1 MQQEKL
7 GLLPVYFVVF
17 KNNCFGEKAVFPL
30 FLWGGASSVMA
41 GFGGG
46 WPVWGLGVAQPAA
59 EQRARGQLGL
69 LPHAS
74 QRAPPGGH
82 ARGQWALP
90 GGTGQRSGQMWECV
104 FLKHQLWGRSRVRV
118 LFGAQDVGLSKL
130 QVLDLI
136 LCPASSLARD
146 TRARARAAVAC
157 CHCWHEMVLVYPE
170 FVRFTETSPDVSLAS
185 PRLRTIGSPLGA
197 VAQPWRLWRHRP
209 ALSVGQ
215 PHSQWP
221 PGAT

>member
-30 FLWGGASSVMA
+30 FLWGGASSMMA

-74 QRAPPGGH
+74 QRAPTGGH
-82 ARGQWALP
+82 ARGQWAFP
-90 GGTGQRSGQMWECV
+90 GNIGQRSVGPPGGHRPE
-104 FLKHQLWGRSRVRV
+104 VRT
-118 LFGAQDVGLSKL
+118 DVGVCL
-130 QVLDLI
+130 
-136 LCPASSLARD
+136 
-146 TRARARAAVAC
+146 
-157 CHCWHEMVLVYPE
+157 
-170 FVRFTETSPDVSLAS
+170 FETSALGTIPCKSLIWGPGRGSFQASGFRSYPVSCLV
-185 PRLRTIGSPLGA
+185 LG
-197 VAQPWRLWRHRP
+197 P
-209 ALSVGQ
+209 
-215 PHSQWP
+215 
-221 PGAT
+221 